1 MCASTLHLSQSHDN
15 HMMCTWYILVFFLS
29 LITSRLEVSI
39 LRVINPHFG
48 KVKVCK
54 GSMHSIH
61 CCVLAHTNAVPT
73 DPNLSFSF
81 LDSSGH
87 YSQTESDPYYR
98 NIGNSV
104 HPDQSDHS
112 GLVSFREMVT
122 INSSLG
128 KQPLPSGH
136 RHVIH
141 IEIHHKPL
149 FYSAHSLCACH
160 SPPHIS
166 HIIITSPHVLWSSVF
181 LVQFLTSLGGVTSTL
196 RIGW

>member
-81 LDSSGH
+81 LDSRTLQSN
-87 YSQTESDPYYR
+87 R
-98 NIGNSV
+98 IWSV
-104 HPDQSDHS
+104 LSTS
-112 GLVSFREMVT
+112 LVSQSILTTSDQWSLTCQCHWSDTHQHRTWLAHTVHT
-122 INSSLG
+122 HTLVCAYTYTAVDRVCLPLQLLTPNSYRSLSTNP
-128 KQPLPSGH
+128 QRW
-136 RHVIH
+136 RH
-141 IEIHHKPL
+141 
-149 FYSAHSLCACH
+149 
-160 SPPHIS
+160 
-166 HIIITSPHVLWSSVF
+166 
-181 LVQFLTSLGGVTSTL
+181 STE
-196 RIGW
+196 RC

>member
-81 LDSSGH
+81 LDSRTLQSNRIWSVLSTSLV
-87 YSQTESDPYYR
+87 SQSILTP
-98 NIGNSV
+98 
-104 HPDQSDHS
+104 SDHS
-112 GLVSFREMVT
+112 GG
-122 INSSLG
+122 NG
-128 KQPLPSGH
+128 KWDQKHWEDL
-136 RHVIH
+136 
-141 IEIHHKPL
+141 
-149 FYSAHSLCACH
+149 
-160 SPPHIS
+160 
-166 HIIITSPHVLWSSVF
+166 
-181 LVQFLTSLGGVTSTL
+181 TL
-196 RIGW
+196 RISTCLLSSCSCLCPYPPLSVSFSCHLFVTSSFLFSSSLARWMTSMMRIGW